1 MNGRTAA
8 EASATALDAAL
19 TLAEGK
25 VAPLVGIHAP
35 GKKRVCRVGDGVGA
49 VLADGADQAL
59 GEDAVERGDEV
70 VDLDTHI
77 DEAAEHVDHVVG
89 VDGGEDQMAGER
101 GVDGDLGSF
110 VVADFAD
117 QDLVRVVTQD
127 RAQAAGKREAL
138 FLVHRNLGDP
148 ADLVFDRVLD
158 GDDLVFVALD
168 FVERGVERG
177 SFAGTSRAGDQ
188 HHAVGLADVAAEP
201 TQVIFGEADNIEGE
215 VAELLAHR
223 FFVEHAEH
231 RIFAVHRG
239 HDADTEVDQAAFVT
253 HSETAIL
260 GDAALGNVE
269 LAHDLDARQ
278 DGGVVFA
285 GDRRHGHLQHAVDAV
300 LYDHRVVVGFNANIG
315 GAALERGEDGG
326 VDQANNGADVFF
338 AGELLDGDVF
348 FRVFIAGQHVEGE
361 AFAGFVQHALRLL
374 GFFQQVSD
382 LRQGRHASDD
392 AIAEQAGYLI
402 ENHQARG
409 I

>member
-1 MNGRTAA
+1 MNGRTAP
-8 EASATALDAAL
+8 EGSAAALDAAL

-77 DEAAEHVDHVVG
+77 DEAAEHVDH
-89 VDGGEDQMAGER
+89 
-101 GVDGDLGSF
+101 VDGDLGSF

-300 LYDHRVVVGFNANIG
+300 LYDHRVVVGFNVNIG

-382 LRQGRHASDD
+382 LRQGRHAGDN
-392 AIAEQAGYLI
+392 AIAEQAGDLI
-402 ENHQARG
+402 ENHQPRG